1 MCFDWPKR
9 TSTFAQYDNKIQRPE
24 KKADLARIGITSSS
38 GLNLN
43 QIPHIPSIF
52 NKYRHAWAWNN
63 RATGVW
69 FPLPASPLGAAEG
82 TKNLHYDSHRW
93 YKSPSSLLFF
103 CLEDPYR
110 HFEVTLVEWQRLGSN
125 WASRYYVN
133 SVIGGFGF
141 ACFRAENRQHGNF
154 RSFKSNSFR
163 LSFSSD
169 LVMDI

>member
-1 MCFDWPKR
+1 MAFFAPCRAEFACFGPWTGIGWPHEP
-9 TSTFAQYDNKIQRPE
+9 TFLCLFFSYGASTHVGT
-24 KKADLARIGITSSS
+24 LSS
-38 GLNLN
+38 
-43 QIPHIPSIF
+43 
-52 NKYRHAWAWNN
+52 KYRHAWARNN
-63 RATGVW
+63 RAAGVW

-82 TKNLHYDSHRW
+82 TKNFHYDSHRW

-103 CLEDPYR
+103 CLGDPYR
-110 HFEVTLVEWQRLGSN
+110 HFEVTLVEWQGFGSN

-141 ACFRAENRQHGNF
+141 ACFRAENRQRGSF